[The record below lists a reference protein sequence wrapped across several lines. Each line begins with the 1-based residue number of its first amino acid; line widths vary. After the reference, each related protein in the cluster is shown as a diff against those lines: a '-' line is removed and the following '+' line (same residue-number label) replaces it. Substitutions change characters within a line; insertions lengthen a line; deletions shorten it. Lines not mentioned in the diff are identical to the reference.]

1 MQDLELYAEQDD
13 VTLTVPHFVNWLLIN
28 RPQLKRM
35 NTKDLE
41 IMAQE
46 SLTKFAH
53 AAIAP
58 PREK

>member
-1 MQDLELYAEQDD
+1 MQDSELYAGQDD
-13 VTLTVPHFVNWLLIN
+13 ATLTVPHFVNWLLLN

-35 NTKDLE
+35 DIKDLE

-53 AAIAP
+53 ASMAP
-58 PREK
+58 RPEE